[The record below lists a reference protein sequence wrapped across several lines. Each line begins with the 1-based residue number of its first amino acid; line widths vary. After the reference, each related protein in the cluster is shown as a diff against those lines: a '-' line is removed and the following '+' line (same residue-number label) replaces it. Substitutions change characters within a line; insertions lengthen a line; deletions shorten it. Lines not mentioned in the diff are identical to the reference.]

1 MSDLN
6 VRPKYDSL
14 EQVKKR
20 VLKAKAKD
28 GLYIQGCSVGKE
40 VGKLRGILDALQEH
54 LNNNYKEESFKYS
67 FCLLFS
73 IQFLSHRFFVNEKLG
88 EEELELY
95 EDFLKKLP
103 ERVYCELWY
112 EFCSSLSVESYSLG
126 FALRRYKC
134 LL

>member
-1 MSDLN
+1 MSVLD
-6 VRPKYDSL
+6 VDPERDSF
-14 EQVKKR
+14 EAVKDK
-20 VLKAKAKD
+20 VSEAKTTD
-28 GLYIQGCSVGKE
+28 TLYIHGYSVGKE
-40 VGKLRGILDALQEH
+40 VGKLKGILETLQKH
-54 LNNNYKEESFKYS
+54 LNKNYEQEDVTYT
-67 FCLLFS
+67 FCLLFP